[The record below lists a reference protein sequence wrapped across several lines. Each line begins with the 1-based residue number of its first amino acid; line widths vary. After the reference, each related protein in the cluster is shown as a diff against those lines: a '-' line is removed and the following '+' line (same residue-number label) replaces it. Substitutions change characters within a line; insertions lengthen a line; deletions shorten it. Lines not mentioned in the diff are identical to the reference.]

1 MFDLRYHV
9 ASLAAVF
16 IALAVGIVI
25 GVAIA
30 GGGNLEETT
39 QGLRQA
45 DFDDLEQRL
54 EDAQARVDERGEGE
68 AGARR
73 SRDEGLS
80 GAHGGTSG
88 RQERRPRFPRAGRR
102 RASAPPW
109 RKRFPTPTPRQGI
122 RYA

>member
-16 IALAVGIVI
+16 VALAVGIVI

-54 EDAQARVDERGEGE
+54 EDAQARVATRRTRS
-68 AGARR
+68 RR
-73 SRDEGLS
+73 SK
-80 GAHGGTSG
+80 
-88 RQERRPRFPRAGRR
+88 
-102 RASAPPW
+102 AS
-109 RKRFPTPTPRQGI
+109 
-122 RYA
+122 

>member
-16 IALAVGIVI
+16 VALAVGIVI

-45 DFDDLEQRL
+45 DFDDLEQRSRTRR
-54 EDAQARVDERGEGE
+54 RVSATQRTRS
-68 AGARR
+68 RR
-73 SRDEGLS
+73 SK
-80 GAHGGTSG
+80 
-88 RQERRPRFPRAGRR
+88 
-102 RASAPPW
+102 AS
-109 RKRFPTPTPRQGI
+109 
-122 RYA
+122 